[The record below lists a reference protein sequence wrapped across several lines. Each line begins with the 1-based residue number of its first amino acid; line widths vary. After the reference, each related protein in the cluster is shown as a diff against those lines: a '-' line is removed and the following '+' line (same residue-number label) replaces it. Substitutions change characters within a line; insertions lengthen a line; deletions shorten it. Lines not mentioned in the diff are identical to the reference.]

1 MWTGM
6 VPENSGPNEGENMD
20 IKTLKTVAKAL
31 PANISVL
38 MRGPTGIGKSHVA
51 KSMAEAF
58 ELPFVDVRLSTMSE
72 GDVGG
77 YPDIEGMKES
87 GIMTFCMPSWFMR
100 ACKEPVVLM
109 LDEMN
114 RALPGVQQSAFQIVL
129 DRELGN
135 DKDGVPHRL
144 HPDTRVFAAVNV
156 GNEYDVNDM
165 DPALLRR
172 FWVCDLEPT
181 SDDWLI
187 WAGENGVDDVIVEFI
202 RQNPMHLRVD
212 PSSVEPGTVCPN
224 PASWDRLNQSLGHCG
239 LELDSLS
246 GKRSDVL
253 YSMATGFIG
262 VEAAIALT
270 EYVQNRERV
279 ITAEDI
285 LDRWEETQPRVA
297 DLIAS
302 EATAIVERLKK
313 SCTDDSWSED
323 QADRVAEFARG
334 LGGEGLVNLWN
345 NMSQTKNLHNIKLLH
360 ARLGKE
366 IVAAIQESRDIK

>member
-1 MWTGM
+1 
-6 VPENSGPNEGENMD
+6 MD
-20 IKTLKTVAKAL
+20 IKTLKMVATTL
-31 PANISVL
+31 PADISVL
-38 MRGPTGIGKSHVA
+38 MRGPTGIGKSQVA
-51 KSMAEAF
+51 RAMAAHF

-100 ACKEPVVLM
+100 ACNEPVVLM

-144 HPDTRVFAAVNV
+144 HPDTRVFAAVNA
-156 GNEYDVNDM
+156 GAEYDVNEI

-172 FWVCDLEPT
+172 FWVCDLEPST
-181 SDDWLI
+181 EDWLA
-187 WAGENGVDDVIVEFI
+187 WAGENGVDEVIIEFI

-212 PSSVEPGTVCPN
+212 PSEVEPGTVCPN
-224 PASWDRLNQSLGHCG
+224 PASWDRLSQSLTHAGMV
-239 LELDSLS
+239 LENLS
-246 GKRSDVL
+246 GKRPEGL
-253 YSMATGFIG
+253 YAIATGFVG
-262 VEAAIALT
+262 VEAAISLSD
-270 EYVQNRERV
+270 YVQNRERV
-279 ITAEDI
+279 IKAEDI
-285 LDRWEETQPRVA
+285 LDNWEETKSRVE

-313 SCTDDSWSED
+313 NCTDEAWNAE
-323 QADRVAEFARG
+323 QAHNVAEFARS

-345 NMSQTKNLHNIKLLH
+345 NMSATKNLNNIKLLH
-360 ARLGKE
+360 AELGKE
-366 IVAAIQESRDIK
+366 IVAAIQQSRDLK